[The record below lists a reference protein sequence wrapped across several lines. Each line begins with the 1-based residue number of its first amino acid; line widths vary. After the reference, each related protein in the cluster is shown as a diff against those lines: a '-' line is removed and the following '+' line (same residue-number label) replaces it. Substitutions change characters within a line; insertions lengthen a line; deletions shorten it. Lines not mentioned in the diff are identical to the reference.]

1 VAKVLGGLD
10 CETVEPQ
17 RTCIGCRQRGDK
29 ASLVRL
35 VLNSSELA
43 VVLDAAQR
51 LPGRGAYLHPGCAQ
65 VALQRRAVG
74 RALRAGVDPEQ
85 VGIALA
91 GLLAD

>member
-1 VAKVLGGLD
+1 
-10 CETVEPQ
+10 
-17 RTCIGCRQRGDK
+17 
-29 ASLVRL
+29 
-35 VLNSSELA
+35 LNSSELA